1 MLYLFDID
9 GTLVDTGGAGMAALE
24 QATQAVFGETGPPL
38 DLAGATDL
46 GIVIGIH
53 EHFSVEPTRERIEHY
68 LGIYQQR
75 LDWNLAHGGF
85 PGRVIEGVG
94 GLLEILT
101 GRSHATLGLLTG
113 NTAGGAASKV
123 RHFGLA
129 SYFSFGAYG
138 CDHPDRNRL
147 GPIALERAAA
157 HAGRSFSPEETWII
171 GDTPKDIACAKAIGA
186 RCLAV
191 ATGRFTTTEL
201 AAHGADHVVES
212 LEHVRQNDCA
222 GFLDFP

>member
-24 QATQAVFGETGPPL
+24 ETTRAVFGEAGPPL
-38 DLAGATDL
+38 DLAGSTDL

-53 EHFSVEPTRERIEHY
+53 EHFSIEPTRERIDSY
-68 LGIYQQR
+68 LAVYQER
-75 LDWNLAHGGF
+75 LDWNLAYGDF
-85 PGRVIEGVG
+85 PGRVLEGVTA
-94 GLLEILT
+94 LLEILAA
-101 GRSHATLGLLTG
+101 RSGVTLGLLTG

-123 RHFGLA
+123 RHYGLA
-129 SYFSFGAYG
+129 SYFPFGAYG
-138 CDHPDRNRL
+138 CDHPDRNHL

-157 HAGRSFSPEETWII
+157 HAGRSFTPEETWII

-191 ATGRFTTTEL
+191 ATGRFTVAEL
-201 AAHGADHVVES
+201 QSHGADRTVET
-212 LEHVRQNDCA
+212 LEQSADWI
-222 GFLDFP
+222 